1 MTTITSTSGTAATG
15 TTTPSTY
22 VNPVV
27 QSSNSG
33 LSKTAVQLSLDSSI
47 VATLGGSTSTTPLYS
62 AVGLL
67 NTIAQA
73 GNASASQTSPTST
86 STTPTTTQQAQTATD
101 EAALNPLSPSNA
113 STSGI
118 YTASGALNS
127 TSGSVNS
134 NWASIL
140 SATPAA
146 ASALTADTA
155 NQSIISTISATA

>member
-1 MTTITSTSGTAATG
+1 MTTITGTSGTAATG

-47 VATLGGSTSTTPLYS
+47 VANLGGSTSTTPLYS

-73 GNASASQTSPTST
+73 GSTTASQATPA
-86 STTPTTTQQAQTATD
+86 PTTTQQAQTAAAQ
-101 EAALNPLSPSNA
+101 AALNPLSSANS

-118 YTASGALNS
+118 YSASGALNS
-127 TSGSVNS
+127 ASAGVNS

-140 SATPAA
+140 SATPGAA
-146 ASALTADTA
+146 GALTADTA
-155 NQSIISTISATA
+155 NQAIISTISTTA